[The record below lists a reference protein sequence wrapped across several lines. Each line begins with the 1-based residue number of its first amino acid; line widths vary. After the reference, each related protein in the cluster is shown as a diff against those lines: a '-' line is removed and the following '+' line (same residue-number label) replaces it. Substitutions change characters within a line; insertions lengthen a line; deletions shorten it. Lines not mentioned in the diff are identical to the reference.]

1 METSQLPLN
10 ALRAF
15 EASARQGSFT
25 RAGLELFVSQTAISH
40 HVKSLEELLG
50 VKLFRRLPRGLALT
64 DEGAALAPV
73 LTDAFRRVSATMSR
87 FEEGHF
93 HEVVTVGVVATF
105 AVGWLMERLPAFQA
119 AYPYLDLRI
128 MTNNN
133 RVDLAGDGLD
143 FAIRFGDGSWRG
155 TEAMHL
161 ISSPLS
167 PVCSP
172 ALAAQLREP
181 ADLAHIDLLRSYRA
195 DEWTRWFKAVGAT
208 APVLRG
214 MIFDTSLAL
223 AEAAAR
229 GVGAALLPINMFE
242 RDMENGRLVRPF
254 DTTVLTGHY
263 WLTWLKSRD
272 MTSGM
277 AAFQKWLSQ
286 QFDTASHLTDDQRP
300 SEVEGTE
307 ATVFHDQFGVPGRR

>member
-1 METSQLPLN
+1 METSKLPLN

-15 EASARQGSFT
+15 EASARHCNFT

-73 LTDAFRRVSATMSR
+73 LTDAFRRVSAMMSR

-105 AVGWLMERLPAFQA
+105 AVGWLMERLPAFQVL
-119 AYPYLDLRI
+119 YPYLDLRI

-143 FAIRFGDGSWRG
+143 FAIRFGDGTWRG

-161 ISSPLS
+161 IASPLS
-167 PVCSP
+167 PMCSP

-181 ADLAHIDLLRSYRA
+181 ADLARIELLRSYRS
-195 DEWTRWFKAVGAT
+195 DEWTQWFETAGAT

-214 MIFDTSLAL
+214 TMFDSSLAL
-223 AEAAAR
+223 AEAAAQ
-229 GVGAALLPINMFE
+229 GIGAALLPINMFE
-242 RDMENGRLVRPF
+242 RDLESGRLVRPF
-254 DTTVLTGHY
+254 ATTVLTGQY
-263 WLTWLKSRD
+263 WLTWLKSHH

-277 AAFQKWLSQ
+277 VAFQKWLAQ
-286 QFDTASHLTDDQRP
+286 QFEIASHPTNEQRQ
-300 SEVEGTE
+300 SE
-307 ATVFHDQFGVPGRR
+307 D

>member
-15 EASARQGSFT
+15 EASARHCSFT
-25 RAGLELFVSQTAISH
+25 RAGMELFVSQTAVSH
-40 HVKSLEELLG
+40 HVKSLEDLLG

-73 LTDAFRRVSATMSR
+73 LTDAFRRVTATMSR

-105 AVGWLMERLPAFQA
+105 AVGWLMERLPAFHQA
-119 AYPYLDLRI
+119 HPYLDLRI

-143 FAIRFGDGSWRG
+143 LAIRFGDGSWRG

-161 ISSPLS
+161 IASPLS

-172 ALAAQLREP
+172 MMAAKLAQP
-181 ADLAHIDLLRSYRA
+181 ADLARVELLRSYRA
-195 DEWTRWFKAVGAT
+195 DEWMRWFEAAGAPK
-208 APVLRG
+208 PVLRG
-214 MIFDTSLAL
+214 MMFESSLAL

-229 GVGAALLPINMFE
+229 GVGVALVPINMFE
-242 RDMENGRLVRPF
+242 RNLDDGRLVQPF
-254 DTTVLTGHY
+254 ETTVTTGDY
-263 WLTWLKSRD
+263 WLTRLKSHPV
-272 MTSGM
+272 TPGM
-277 AAFQKWLSQ
+277 QAFENWLLQQLVPPAA
-286 QFDTASHLTDDQRP
+286 
-300 SEVEGTE
+300 V
-307 ATVFHDQFGVPGRR
+307 